1 MSGYD
6 IYGEMKY
13 EGGIHRVQRIPE
25 TDSSDRMHTSTVIVT
40 VFPQP
45 EEVINIAAWI
55 SYCLFYKWS
64 TIHVL

>member
-45 EEVINIAAWI
+45 EEVINIAA
-55 SYCLFYKWS
+55 
-64 TIHVL
+64 